1 MMRAGEAAKEAAM
14 AVYASVFDA
23 APQEKYDRVQIALRL
38 AIVLV
43 LAILAGA
50 IGWLY
55 GLIYLAIPVVAA
67 VLISQKGAERYLAES
82 DGNITKWLRYI
93 VAFYAYLV
101 LLTDKLPSDSAMPV
115 RFEVRPTGTPS
126 VGQALLR
133 IILGIPH
140 YIVLALLGIV
150 SVVLWVIAAVMVLI
164 QESYPKGIFDFQRG
178 YVRWYSRVLVYAA
191 SLAGEYPPF
200 SLDTGEEPGAA
211 AAQTATTAT

>member
-1 MMRAGEAAKEAAM
+1 MMRAGEAVKEARM

-23 APQEKYDRVQIALRL
+23 AQPEKYDRVQIALRI
-38 AIVLV
+38 AIVIV
-43 LAILAGA
+43 LSILGGA

-55 GLIYLAIPVVAA
+55 GVIYLAIPVLAA
-67 VLISQKGAERYLAES
+67 VLISQKGAQRYLAEAE
-82 DGNITKWLRYI
+82 GNMTKWLRYI
-93 VAFYAYLV
+93 IAFYAYLV
-101 LLTDKLPSDSAMPV
+101 LLTDKFPSDSAMPV
-115 RFEVRPTGTPS
+115 KYEVRPTGTPS

-150 SVVLWVIAAVMVLI
+150 SAVLWIIAAVMVLI

-178 YVRWYSRVLVYAA
+178 YVRWYTRVLTYTA

-200 SLDTGEEPGAA
+200 SLDTGEEPGAPATQA
-211 AAQTATTAT
+211 APTAT